1 MFDLEQRKH
10 IRGFV
15 DLIRPFTLLAPII
28 VSSCIMIASFF
39 QNNISDD
46 LFGLFWSTIIPAS
59 FCLAILNA
67 ASNALNQATDF
78 KVDKI
83 SKPYRPIVRGDISL
97 REAKIVSVILYI
109 IAFSLSFTINFTFI
123 LIVFLISIFTVSYSL
138 PPRLKDKLFFN
149 QIWIAIPRG
158 LFGILAS
165 WSVFGSPL
173 EKLPLTIGF
182 IAMTFLIGGS
192 ITKDIIDSEADKKTG
207 TRTLI
212 NTYGIKKA
220 ALMALPFMVFPF
232 VYIPIL
238 IEVGLLNPNLWILS
252 FLAIPAYLV
261 FHLMLRDKK
270 TSGVLENTMSWTLMY
285 FTYFLFA
292 FGFSLLTIISSV
304 SIL

>member
-1 MFDLEQRKH
+1 MFSLERRKH
-10 IRGFV
+10 IKGYI
-15 DLIRPFTLLAPII
+15 DLIRPFTLLAPIF

-39 QNNISDD
+39 QNNISDN
-46 LFGLFWSTIIPAS
+46 LFSLFWTTIVPAS
-59 FCLAILNA
+59 FSLAILNA
-67 ASNALNQATDF
+67 ASNALNQATDV

-109 IAFSLSFTINFTFI
+109 FALLLSITINFTFTLIII
-123 LIVFLISIFTVSYSL
+123 LIAIFTVTYSL
-138 PPRLKDKLFFN
+138 PPRLKDKLFLN
-149 QIWIAIPRG
+149 QIWIALPRG

-165 WSVFGSPL
+165 WSVFGSPI

-182 IAMTFLIGGS
+182 IVMTFLIGGS

-207 TRTLI
+207 TYTLI

-220 ALMALPFMVFPF
+220 SLMVLPFMVLPF
-232 VYIPIL
+232 AYIPIL
-238 IEVGLLNPNLWILS
+238 IGFGLLNSYLWVLS

-270 TSGVLENTMSWTLMY
+270 TCRILENTISWALMY
-285 FTYFLFA
+285 CTYLLFA
-292 FGFSLLTIISSV
+292 FGFSLLTIV
-304 SIL
+304 GSIYA

>member
-1 MFDLEQRKH
+1 MFNLGQRKR
-10 IRGFV
+10 IKGYI

-39 QNNISDD
+39 QNNIPND
-46 LFGLFWSTIIPAS
+46 LFSLFWTTIIPAS
-59 FCLAILNA
+59 FSLAILNG
-67 ASNALNQATDF
+67 ASNALNQATDV

-97 REAKIVSVILYI
+97 KEAKIVSLILYV
-109 IAFSLSFTINFTFI
+109 IAFSLSFIINFTFT
-123 LIVFLISIFTVSYSL
+123 LIVFLIAIFTVSYSL
-138 PPRLKDKLFFN
+138 PPRLKDKLFLN
-149 QIWIAIPRG
+149 QIWIAMPRG

-192 ITKDIIDSEADKKTG
+192 ITKDIIDCEADKKTG
-207 TRTLI
+207 TKTLI

-220 ALMALPFMVFPF
+220 ALMALPFMVLPF
-232 VYIPIL
+232 AYIPIL
-238 IEVGLLNPNLWILS
+238 IEFGLLGSYLWVLS

-270 TSGVLENTMSWTLMY
+270 SGRVLENTPSWSLMY

-292 FGFSLLTIISSV
+292 FGFSLLTIASSV
-304 SIL
+304 SA